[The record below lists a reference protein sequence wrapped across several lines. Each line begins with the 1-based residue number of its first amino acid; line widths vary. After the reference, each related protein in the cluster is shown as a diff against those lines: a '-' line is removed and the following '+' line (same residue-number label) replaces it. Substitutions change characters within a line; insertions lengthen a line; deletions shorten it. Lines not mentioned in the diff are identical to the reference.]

1 MMKSLFVTGTDTDVG
16 KTCVSASI
24 VKNLRDMDIDVGV
37 MKPFASGHKK
47 NSSSL
52 PQDVE
57 ILMKYSGSQDPID
70 LVNPYFFEIPTSP
83 YDAAKIL
90 VQKINLQ
97 KVIDAYNKLLSS
109 HDLVIVEGIGG
120 LMTPITQNYFV
131 SNLISELDIDT
142 IIVMGSKLGTVNHT
156 LLTYEHCK
164 QMHLKLKGF
173 VINQTVPSGYE
184 LSNLRQQIMELTN
197 QIVYCTIP
205 YQKNFDLDL
214 YIDNF
219 TNFVDISNFGLKDS

>member
-47 NSSSL
+47 NSNSL

-173 VINQTVPSGYE
+173 VINQTEPNGYE
-184 LSNLRQQIMELTN
+184 LTNLKQQIMELTS
-197 QIVYCTIP
+197 QIVYCAIP
-205 YQKNFDLDL
+205 YHRNFDFDL
-214 YIDNF
+214 YVDNF

>member
-1 MMKSLFVTGTDTDVG
+1 MKSLFVTGTDTDVG

-24 VKNLRDMDIDVGV
+24 VKNLRDMGIDVGV
-37 MKPFASGHKK
+37 MKPFASGYKK

-57 ILMKYSGSQDPID
+57 ILMKYSDSHDPTD
-70 LVNPYFFEIPTSP
+70 LINPYFFEIPTSP
-83 YDAAKIL
+83 YDASKIL
-90 VQKINLQ
+90 GQKISLQ
-97 KVIDAYNKLLSS
+97 KITDAYDKLLLS

-120 LMTPITQNYFV
+120 LMTPITRNYFV

-142 IIVMGSKLGTVNHT
+142 IIVTGSKLGTVNHT
-156 LLTYEHCK
+156 MLTYEHCK

-173 VINQTVPSGYE
+173 VINQTEPTGYE
-184 LSNLRQQIMELTN
+184 LSNLKQQIMELTN
-197 QIVYCTIP
+197 QTVYCTIP
-205 YQKNFDLDL
+205 YQENFDLDI

-219 TNFVDISNFGLKDS
+219 TNFVDFSNFGFKDV

>member
-1 MMKSLFVTGTDTDVG
+1 MKSLFVTGTDTDVG

-47 NSSSL
+47 NSNSL

-142 IIVMGSKLGTVNHT
+142 IVVMGSKLGTVNHT

-164 QMHLKLKGF
+164 QMQLKLKGF
-173 VINQTVPSGYE
+173 VINQTESNGYD
-184 LSNLRQQIMELTN
+184 LANLKQQIMELTS
-197 QIVYCTIP
+197 QIVYCAIP
-205 YQKNFDLDL
+205 YHRNFDFDL
-214 YIDNF
+214 YVDNF

>member
-1 MMKSLFVTGTDTDVG
+1 MKSLFVTGTDTDVG

-47 NSSSL
+47 NSNSL

-97 KVIDAYNKLLSS
+97 KVIDAYNKLVSS

-142 IIVMGSKLGTVNHT
+142 IVVMGSKLGTVNHT

-173 VINQTVPSGYE
+173 IINQTEPNGYE
-184 LSNLRQQIMELTN
+184 LTNLKQQIMELTS
-197 QIVYCTIP
+197 QIVYCAIP
-205 YQKNFDLDL
+205 YHRNFDFDL
-214 YIDNF
+214 YVDNF

>member
-1 MMKSLFVTGTDTDVG
+1 MKSLFVTGTDTDVG

-24 VKNLRDMDIDVGV
+24 VKNLRDMGIDVGV
-37 MKPFASGHKK
+37 MKPFASGYKK

-57 ILMKYSGSQDPID
+57 ILMKYSDSHDPTD
-70 LVNPYFFEIPTSP
+70 LINPYFFEIPTSP
-83 YDAAKIL
+83 YDASKIL
-90 VQKINLQ
+90 GQKISLQ
-97 KVIDAYNKLLSS
+97 KITDAYDKLLLS

-120 LMTPITQNYFV
+120 LMTPITRNYFV

-142 IIVMGSKLGTVNHT
+142 IIVTGSKLGTVNHT
-156 LLTYEHCK
+156 MLTYEHCK

-173 VINQTVPSGYE
+173 VVNQTEPNGYE
-184 LSNLRQQIMELTN
+184 LSNLKQQIMELTN
-197 QIVYCTIP
+197 QTVYCTIP
-205 YQKNFDLDL
+205 YQENFDLDI

-219 TNFVDISNFGLKDS
+219 TNFVDFSNFGFKDV

>member
-1 MMKSLFVTGTDTDVG
+1 MKSLFVTGTDTDVG

-47 NSSSL
+47 NSNSL

-142 IIVMGSKLGTVNHT
+142 IVVMGSKLGTVNHT

-164 QMHLKLKGF
+164 QMRLKLKGF
-173 VINQTVPSGYE
+173 VINQTESNGYE
-184 LSNLRQQIMELTN
+184 LANLKQQIMELTS
-197 QIVYCTIP
+197 QIVYCAIP
-205 YQKNFDLDL
+205 YHRNFDFDL
-214 YIDNF
+214 YVDNF

>member
-1 MMKSLFVTGTDTDVG
+1 MKSLFVTGTDTDVG

-47 NSSSL
+47 NSNSL

-142 IIVMGSKLGTVNHT
+142 IVVMGSKLGTVNHT

-173 VINQTVPSGYE
+173 VINQTVSSGYE
-184 LSNLRQQIMELTN
+184 LAI
-197 QIVYCTIP
+197 
-205 YQKNFDLDL
+205 
-214 YIDNF
+214 
-219 TNFVDISNFGLKDS
+219 

>member
-1 MMKSLFVTGTDTDVG
+1 MKSLFVTGTDTDVG

-70 LVNPYFFEIPTSP
+70 LINPYFFEIPTSP

-173 VINQTVPSGYE
+173 VINQTEPNGYE
-184 LSNLRQQIMELTN
+184 LTNLKQQIMELTS
-197 QIVYCTIP
+197 QIVYCAIP
-205 YQKNFDLDL
+205 YHRNFDFDL
-214 YIDNF
+214 YVDNF

>member
-1 MMKSLFVTGTDTDVG
+1 MKSLFVTGTDTDVG

-47 NSSSL
+47 NSNSL

-173 VINQTVPSGYE
+173 VINQTEPNGYE
-184 LSNLRQQIMELTN
+184 LTNLKQQIMELTS
-197 QIVYCTIP
+197 QIVYCAIP
-205 YQKNFDLDL
+205 YHRNFDFDL
-214 YIDNF
+214 YVDNF
-219 TNFVDISNFGLKDS
+219 TNFVDILNFGLKDS

>member
-1 MMKSLFVTGTDTDVG
+1 MKSLFVTGTDTDVG

-47 NSSSL
+47 NSNSL

-57 ILMKYSGSQDPID
+57 ILMKYSGSQDTID

-173 VINQTVPSGYE
+173 IINQTEPNGYE
-184 LSNLRQQIMELTN
+184 LTNLKQQIMELTS
-197 QIVYCTIP
+197 QIVYCAIP
-205 YQKNFDLDL
+205 YHRNFDFDL
-214 YIDNF
+214 YVDNF
-219 TNFVDISNFGLKDS
+219 TNFVDILNFGLKDS

>member
-1 MMKSLFVTGTDTDVG
+1 MKSLFVTGNDTDVG
-16 KTCVSASI
+16 KTCVTASI

-47 NSSSL
+47 NSNSL
-52 PQDVE
+52 SQDVD
-57 ILMKYSGSQDPID
+57 ILMKYSGSHDPID

-83 YDAAKIL
+83 YDASKIL
-90 VQKINLQ
+90 ARKISTQ
-97 KVIDAYNKLLSS
+97 KVIDAYDRLLSS

-142 IIVMGSKLGTVNHT
+142 IIVTGSKLGTVNHT

-173 VINQTVPSGYE
+173 VINQTEPNGYE
-184 LSNLRQQIMELTN
+184 LSNLKQQIMELTN

-205 YQKNFDLDL
+205 YHKNFDLGL
-214 YIDNF
+214 YVDNF
-219 TNFVDISNFGLKDS
+219 IKNFDISNFGFKYS

>member
-1 MMKSLFVTGTDTDVG
+1 MKSLFVTGTDTDVG

-47 NSSSL
+47 NSNSL

-142 IIVMGSKLGTVNHT
+142 IVVMGSKLGTVNHT

-173 VINQTVPSGYE
+173 IINQTEPNGYE
-184 LSNLRQQIMELTN
+184 LTNLKQQIMELTS
-197 QIVYCTIP
+197 QIVYCAIP
-205 YQKNFDLDL
+205 YHRNFDFDL
-214 YIDNF
+214 YVDNF

>member
-1 MMKSLFVTGTDTDVG
+1 MKSLFVTGTDTDVG

-47 NSSSL
+47 NSNSL
-52 PQDVE
+52 PQAVE

-142 IIVMGSKLGTVNHT
+142 IVVMGSKLGTVNHT

-164 QMHLKLKGF
+164 QMQLKLKGF
-173 VINQTVPSGYE
+173 VINQTESNGYE
-184 LSNLRQQIMELTN
+184 LANLKQQIMELTS
-197 QIVYCTIP
+197 QIVYCAIP
-205 YQKNFDLDL
+205 YHRNFDFDL
-214 YIDNF
+214 YVDNF

>member
-1 MMKSLFVTGTDTDVG
+1 MKSLFVTGNDTDIG
-16 KTCVSASI
+16 KTCVTASI
-24 VKNLRDMDIDVGV
+24 VKKLRDMDIDVGV
-37 MKPFASGHKK
+37 MKPFASGYKK
-47 NSSSL
+47 NSNSIS
-52 PQDVE
+52 QDVE
-57 ILMKYSGSQDPID
+57 ILMKYSDSHDPID

-83 YDAAKIL
+83 YAAAKTL
-90 VQKINLQ
+90 AQKISLQ
-97 KVIDAYNKLLSS
+97 KITDAYDKLLSS

-142 IIVMGSKLGTVNHT
+142 IIVIGSKLGTVNHT
-156 LLTYEHCK
+156 MLTYEHCK

-173 VINQTVPSGYE
+173 VINQTEPNGYE
-184 LSNLRQQIMELTN
+184 LSNLKQQIMELTN
-197 QIVYCTIP
+197 QTVYCAIP

-219 TNFVDISNFGLKDS
+219 SNFVDFSNFGFKDV

>member
-1 MMKSLFVTGTDTDVG
+1 MKSLFVTGNDTNVG
-16 KTCVSASI
+16 KTCVTASI

-37 MKPFASGHKK
+37 MKPFASGYKK
-47 NSSSL
+47 NSNSL
-52 PQDVE
+52 SQDVE
-57 ILMKYSGSQDPID
+57 ILMKYSDSHDPID

-90 VQKINLQ
+90 AQKISLQ
-97 KVIDAYNKLLSS
+97 KITDAYGKLLLS

-131 SNLISELDIDT
+131 SNLISELDINT
-142 IIVMGSKLGTVNHT
+142 IIVIGSKLGTVNHT

-164 QMHLKLKGF
+164 QMHIKLKGF
-173 VINQTVPSGYE
+173 IINQTEPNGYE
-184 LSNLRQQIMELTN
+184 LSNLKQQIMELTN

-214 YIDNF
+214 YVDNF
-219 TNFVDISNFGLKDS
+219 TNFIDFSNFGFKDK

>member
-1 MMKSLFVTGTDTDVG
+1 MKSLFVTGTDTDVG

-47 NSSSL
+47 NSNSL

-173 VINQTVPSGYE
+173 VINQTLASGYE

-205 YQKNFDLDL
+205 YQKNFDLCL

-219 TNFVDISNFGLKDS
+219 TNFVDISNFGLKDY

>member
-1 MMKSLFVTGTDTDVG
+1 MKSLFVTGTDTDVG

-47 NSSSL
+47 NSNSL

-142 IIVMGSKLGTVNHT
+142 IVVMGSKLGTVNHT

>member
-1 MMKSLFVTGTDTDVG
+1 MKSLFVTGTDTDVG

-47 NSSSL
+47 NSNSL

>member
-1 MMKSLFVTGTDTDVG
+1 MKSLFVTGTDTDVG

-47 NSSSL
+47 NPNSL

-142 IIVMGSKLGTVNHT
+142 IVVMGSKLGTVNHT

-173 VINQTVPSGYE
+173 VINQTEPNGYE
-184 LSNLRQQIMELTN
+184 LTNLKQQIMELTS
-197 QIVYCTIP
+197 QIVYCAIP
-205 YQKNFDLDL
+205 YHRNFDFDL
-214 YIDNF
+214 YVDNF